1 MSKLSHY
8 KAALYLCAAIA
19 VTEAIWLVVFPRAL
33 VRGGF
38 IVPALSF
45 VIVLGLLLQSNF
57 IRYIGALYMAD
68 AGTLAHQ
75 ITRGRCR
82 KGTRQVN
89 DSGYFV

>member
-1 MSKLSHY
+1 MWRQSSGNTRGNSLAFANERPPNERSPDRVTDPGHLTTS
-8 KAALYLCAAIA
+8 AA
-19 VTEAIWLVVFPRAL
+19 ER
-33 VRGGF
+33 
-38 IVPALSF
+38 
-45 VIVLGLLLQSNF
+45 LGLQPF
-57 IRYIGALYMAD
+57 TDD